1 MIPLV
6 SQLVNRLVMRW
17 GLVLGLSGIAA
28 VAPGRVA
35 QAQSP
40 KAVPAARASQDTAAA
55 AADDSV
61 RNAKA
66 QARIDSIAKAKAAD
80 TVKTP
85 FATFE
90 APMALDAVD
99 RLHFSRADL
108 LATGAMNLADLLDR
122 VPGVTTYRSGW
133 LAGIHA
139 ATYHGDLRRIRIFF
153 DGIERDAVEARN
165 GGLLDLDDIPLWA
178 LDDVRIER
186 TASEVRVWLTGWT
199 VRKTIPYS
207 RVDIFTGDLNTNG
220 FRVHFGRRFSNGFGL
235 QFVGQQMATQS
246 GRVSAFTT
254 QETSRGAGDGS
265 QQLLDVRLGWARGRW
280 TIDAQATSSSRD
292 RDPKTART
300 EAYTSLPAYRGS
312 RREGYARVA
321 YGDTLGGLW
330 GQLLVGALATR
341 LDGIGSSTATDST
354 VRRDTLRSRTQQLIA
369 VGYQGRWWQASLTDR
384 VRPVAGRSWHAPVL
398 RGGVG
403 RGAYRLEAVAEHR
416 GLDSLS
422 TVDVRAIARPLSWL
436 AVTAAHS
443 LRMPTSAVWGPTMA
457 ATRAETHMVWRG
469 LTFGAGVIHEEPT
482 QLTLPV
488 LFGPSAG
495 RIAAVASNGVL
506 ASVTGPLYKA
516 ITVDVQAV
524 RWDAAQYFRP
534 QLSVR
539 SEVALRTNWL
549 KQFPKGQFSINARF
563 MHEVRD
569 PVPFAWTAAGAET
582 SRIAQSYQLLT
593 GLLELRIQNAT
604 LFYQYRNMTGT
615 DYEQIP
621 GILMPPA
628 VQMYGVRWE
637 FSN

>member
-1 MIPLV
+1 MTARPW
-6 SQLVNRLVMRW
+6 RW
-17 GLVLGLSGIAA
+17 LGVLLAFLTPAA
-28 VAPGRVA
+28 VAHARQVQPVK
-35 QAQSP
+35 P
-40 KAVPAARASQDTAAA
+40 VPPVSKPPVEAA
-55 AADDSV
+55 AADSQTVAAADSL
-61 RNAKA
+61 RNVKA

-85 FATFE
+85 FARFE
-90 APMALDAVD
+90 APMAMDAVD
-99 RLHFSRADL
+99 RLQFSRAEL

-122 VPGVTTYRSGW
+122 VPGVTTYRTGW

-139 ATYHGDLRRIRIFF
+139 ATYHGDQRRIRIFF
-153 DGIERDAVEARN
+153 DGMERDAIEARN
-165 GGLLDLDDIPLWA
+165 GGMLDLDDIPLWA
-178 LDDVRIER
+178 LDGVRIER
-186 TASEVRVWLTGWT
+186 TAGEVRVWLTGWT

-220 FRVHFGRRFSNGFGL
+220 FRAHFGRRFANGFAL

-254 QETSRGAGDGS
+254 QETTRGAGDGS
-265 QQLLDVRLGWARGRW
+265 QQLLDVRLGWARARW
-280 TIDAQATSSSRD
+280 TIDVQGTSSTRD

-312 RREGYARVA
+312 RREGFARVA

-341 LDGIGSSTATDST
+341 LDGIGSSTADST
-354 VRRDTLRSRTQQLIA
+354 VRRDTLGARTQQLLV
-369 VGYQGRWWQASLTDR
+369 VGYRGRWWQTSIIDR
-384 VRPVAGRSWHAPVL
+384 MRPVDGRTWHAPAVRAGL
-398 RGGVG
+398 TL
-403 RGAYRLEAVAEHR
+403 GAYRLEAVAER
-416 GLDSLS
+416 RALDSLA
-422 TVDVRAIARPLSWL
+422 TIDVRAVARPLRWL
-436 AVTAAHS
+436 TLTGAHS
-443 LRMPTSAVWGPTMA
+443 LRMPTSAVWGPNMA
-457 ATRAETHMVWRG
+457 ASRAEAHVAWRG
-469 LTFGAGVIHEEPT
+469 ITMGAGMIHEEPNR
-482 QLTLPV
+482 LTLPI
-488 LFGPSAG
+488 LFGPSRG
-495 RIAAVASNGVL
+495 MISAVASNGIV
-506 ASVTGPLYKA
+506 ASLSGPLYKA

-549 KQFPKGQFSINARF
+549 EQFPKGQFSINARV

-582 SRIAQSYQLLT
+582 ARIAQSYQLLT